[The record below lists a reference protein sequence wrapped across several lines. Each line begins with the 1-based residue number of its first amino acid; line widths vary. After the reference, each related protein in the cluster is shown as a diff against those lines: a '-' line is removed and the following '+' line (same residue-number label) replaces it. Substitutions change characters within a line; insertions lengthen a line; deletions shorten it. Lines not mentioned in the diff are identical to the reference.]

1 MSRIAHRALETLR
14 RQRRR
19 REKECI
25 RDSRQSDLDLG
36 AYTFTVRGTL
46 AGPPPINSVPDSPIG
61 LVGALTLLAT
71 LAVGHFHGR
80 RPVCRSCAAA
90 ARAQTNAKSF
100 GGRTDEPLS
109 CLSSRGV

>member
-1 MSRIAHRALETLR
+1 MFPSVISRKDHFPVRQSLELLDEVRSRIAHSALETLR

-46 AGPPPINSVPDSPIG
+46 AGTPPINSVPDSPIG

-71 LAVGHFHGR
+71 LAVGH
-80 RPVCRSCAAA
+80 
-90 ARAQTNAKSF
+90 
-100 GGRTDEPLS
+100 
-109 CLSSRGV
+109 